1 MASEASSD
9 TRASGE
15 TDGDD
20 SFNKGHKASL
30 GGDAVKCGLQ
40 PPNCAP
46 LLSWSQL
53 KLEESLGNGGR
64 GEVHQ
69 AHCHK
74 RLVAARRVLPH
85 SMKQVSIEELQA
97 EVAALVE
104 MKHPNLLKVLGV
116 ATDTS
121 PIGGAWTHSLI
132 LSELCDYSLEQA
144 VVGNKLGTC
153 AALEPWTPV

>member
-1 MASEASSD
+1 LLAKSAHGDTASGSHAPKAASSL
-9 TRASGE
+9 TCSQIKLE
-15 TDGDD
+15 
-20 SFNKGHKASL
+20 KSL
-30 GGDAVKCGLQ
+30 GD
-40 PPNCAP
+40 
-46 LLSWSQL
+46 
-53 KLEESLGNGGR
+53 GGR